1 MTFHPQPIVIPRT
14 RLIFLGNTDTTAHG
28 PGKTHNIL
36 SNQEQLFMSSD
47 FHSQDLITRQMLDAA
62 VSRMRRAQWS
72 YPSLTEEVILEA
84 KGPENL

>member
-1 MTFHPQPIVIPRT
+1 
-14 RLIFLGNTDTTAHG
+14 
-28 PGKTHNIL
+28 
-36 SNQEQLFMSSD
+36 MSSD